1 MPVSREISEMLAETD
16 EAREAFAALVRNE
29 KDTGPQ
35 LQGSLMSGLI
45 TGAIPAEHFQASLA
59 RRVSGRINTEH
70 ERVLCQRFGHELD
83 TDIDPTPDP
92 IARAYLFTVG
102 LVDPSERLT
111 PELET

>member
-1 MPVSREISEMLAETD
+1 MPVSPEMSMMLADSD
-16 EAREAFAALVRNE
+16 EAHEAFAVLVRNE
-29 KDTGPQ
+29 KETGPQ

-59 RRVSGRINTEH
+59 RRAHARIAAEH

-83 TDIDPTPDP
+83 ADIDSTPDP
-92 IARAYLFTVG
+92 IARDYLFSVG

-111 PELET
+111 PEPET